1 MVTRLLLQSAMSTL
15 EKVVLHQ
22 VHDLRAAESMLE
34 SKLPQLPQSSNEQIE
49 RFVEGLLELQ
59 QRASR
64 LERLIEAMA
73 A

>member
-1 MVTRLLLQSAMSTL
+1 
-15 EKVVLHQ
+15 
-22 VHDLRAAESMLE
+22 
-34 SKLPQLPQSSNEQIE
+34 LPQSSNEQIE